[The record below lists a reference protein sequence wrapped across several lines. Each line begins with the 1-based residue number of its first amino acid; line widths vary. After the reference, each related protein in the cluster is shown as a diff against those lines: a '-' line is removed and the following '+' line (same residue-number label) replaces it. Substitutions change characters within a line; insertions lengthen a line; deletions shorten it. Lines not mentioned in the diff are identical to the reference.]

1 MTEAAKTT
9 TTAKKP
15 APKAEAKPEA
25 KTEAPK
31 SGPKIDIKDRTI
43 PSRSNGDLMENIFS
57 WGLLTAMVGI
67 FGVAIYS
74 LI

>member
-9 TTAKKP
+9 APKTATKKP
-15 APKAEAKPEA
+15 AAKV
-25 KTEAPK
+25 EAP
-31 SGPKIDIKDRTI
+31 SAGPKIDIKDRTI
-43 PSRSNGDLMENIFS
+43 PARGGSDLMENIFS

-67 FGVAIYS
+67 FAVAIYS

>member
-9 TTAKKP
+9 APKTATKKP
-15 APKAEAKPEA
+15 AAKV
-25 KTEAPK
+25 EAP
-31 SGPKIDIKDRTI
+31 SAGPKIDIKDRTI
-43 PSRSNGDLMENIFS
+43 PARGGSDLMENIFS

-67 FGVAIYS
+67 FAVAVYS

>member
-9 TTAKKP
+9 APKKP
-15 APKAEAKPEA
+15 APKAEA

-43 PSRSNGDLMENIFS
+43 PARGDSDLMENIFS

-67 FGVAIYS
+67 FAVAIYS

>member
-15 APKAEAKPEA
+15 APKAEA

-57 WGLLTAMVGI
+57 WGLLTVMAGI

>member
-9 TTAKKP
+9 TTAKKS
-15 APKAEAKPEA
+15 APKAEAKAEA